1 MAFKND
7 FLWGSASA
15 AYQIE
20 GAFNQGGKGMSIW
33 DEWTHRP
40 DKTYNGDVACDH
52 YHRFLEDV
60 ALMKEMG
67 LKTYRF
73 SIAWARI
80 FPEGTG
86 KINPEGV
93 AFYNQLIDALV
104 QNQIVPMVTL
114 YHWDLP
120 LALEK
125 RYGGWADKAIVDDFV
140 AYAKICFELFSDRVK
155 HWIVMNEP
163 NIFTS
168 LGYQLGLHPPGK
180 KDLGL
185 YLKAF
190 HHTALAHAKTV
201 IAFKASGYE
210 GLIGSS
216 IAYSPSY
223 AYSESPED
231 LKAKAMYDA
240 CGPDWFIDSYYKGIY
255 PNLAVAHYEALGVM
269 PQVTNEE
276 MALLSQAGNLCDF
289 IGINYYQTS
298 LIAHNPEDGV
308 GFNGINTSG
317 KKGTQSESGVKG
329 LYKHVKNERLKYT
342 DWDWA
347 IDPDGLQMGLEL
359 LHKKYNLPIIISENG
374 LGAYDE
380 VEASG
385 EVNDGYRIDFI
396 RAHILAVERAIENGV
411 ALLAYCTWSFTDLL
425 SWLNGYK
432 KRYGFVFVDIEN
444 GTLDRIRKNSFYW
457 YQKVIQSNGK
467 DLS

>member
-1 MAFKND
+1 MAFRDD

-20 GAFNQGGKGMSIW
+20 GAYKTGGKGPSIW
-33 DEWTHRP
+33 DDWTHRP
-40 DKTYNGDVACDH
+40 DRTYNGDVACDH
-52 YHRFLEDV
+52 YNRYLEDV

-73 SIAWARI
+73 SIAWPRI
-80 FPEGTG
+80 MPSGTG
-86 KINPEGV
+86 ALNPEGV
-93 AFYNQLIDALV
+93 DFYNRLIDALV
-104 QNQIVPMVTL
+104 AADIVPMVTL

-120 LALEK
+120 LELEN
-125 RYGGWADKAIVDDFV
+125 RYGGWANKAIVADFE
-140 AYAKICFELFSDRVK
+140 AYALACFELFSDRVK

-163 NIFTS
+163 NIFTG
-168 LGYQLGLHPPGK
+168 LGYQLGLHPPGLM
-180 KDLGL
+180 DTAL

-190 HHTALAHAKTV
+190 HHTALAHAKAV
-201 IAFKASGYE
+201 IAFKSGGYE

-223 AYSESPED
+223 AASEQQAD
-231 LKAKAMYDA
+231 LDAKAMYDA

-255 PNLAVAHYEALGVM
+255 PELAVSHYKAMGVM
-269 PQVTNEE
+269 PEVLEAD
-276 MALLSQAGNLCDF
+276 MAILKEAGKLCDF

-298 LIAHNPEDGV
+298 LIAHNPLDGV
-308 GFNGINTSG
+308 GFSGMNTSG

-347 IDPDGLQMGLEL
+347 IDPEGLQMGLEL
-359 LHKKYNLPIIISENG
+359 LHEKYGLPIVISENG

-380 VEASG
+380 MDASG
-385 EVNDGYRIDFI
+385 VVNDGYRIEFLKE
-396 RAHILAVERAIENGV
+396 HILAAERAVANGV
-411 ALLAYCTWSFTDLL
+411 DLLAYCTWSFTDLL

-432 KRYGFVFVDIEN
+432 KRYGFVYVDIEN
-444 GTLDRIRKNSFYW
+444 GTLNRSKKQSFEW
-457 YQKVIQSNGK
+457 YKKVIESNGK
-467 DLS
+467 VL